1 MPYSEFE
8 YCTKCPVP
16 GLMKTIEA
24 SRKAEQ
30 TANANI
36 RASESPIQ
44 AEPFQ
49 QEAQI
54 QGDTLFAAIRRL
66 SDFTKSGSKCQ
77 ACPV

>member
-1 MPYSEFE
+1 MPYFEFE
-8 YCTKCPVP
+8 YCTKCSVP

-30 TANANI
+30 TSNAI
-36 RASESPIQ
+36 AKSSESPIQ
-44 AEPFQ
+44 GEPFR

-54 QGDTLFAAIRRL
+54 QGDTLFAAIGQL